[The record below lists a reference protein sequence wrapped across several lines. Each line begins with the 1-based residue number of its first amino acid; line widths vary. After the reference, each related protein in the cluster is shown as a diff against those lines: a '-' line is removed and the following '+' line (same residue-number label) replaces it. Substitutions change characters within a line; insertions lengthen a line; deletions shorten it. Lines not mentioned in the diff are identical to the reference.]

1 VPSRELVVL
10 GTASQVPTRTRNH
23 NGYFLRWDDEGVLF
37 DPGEGTQR
45 QMLLAGVPASAVT
58 RICVT
63 HFHGD
68 HCLGLPGVLQR
79 MSLDGVLRPVRVA
92 FPASGAAYVERLR
105 RASIFNDRLELL
117 LQAVDVGVGDVE
129 EIGSVDGIG
138 VGRGVNGEGP
148 ESTVVTVEETASW
161 TLGAARLHHPVDTL
175 GWRLEEHAGRSMLP
189 RRLAEA
195 GVSGADVGRL
205 QREGAITVDGRHVTL
220 EQMSV
225 ERRGQVVSFVM
236 DTAWCD
242 GALALAQGADLLV
255 CEATFAS
262 AESELAA
269 VYGHLTAAQ
278 AGRLAAEAGVRRLLL
293 THFSQRYPDVGHLVE
308 EAASA
313 FRGEILAAADLQ
325 RVEVP
330 RRQPPEE

>member
-1 VPSRELVVL
+1 VPARELVVL

-92 FPASGAAYVERLR
+92 FPASGGEYVERLR
-105 RASIFNDRLELL
+105 RASIFNDRLELH
-117 LQAVDVGVGDVE
+117 LQPVDVGG
-129 EIGSVDGIG
+129 GSEPG
-138 VGRGVNGEGP
+138 VGRGVDADAPLGA
-148 ESTVVTVEETASW
+148 VVSVEETVSW
-161 TLGAARLHHPVDTL
+161 TLGAARLRHPVDTL
-175 GWRLEEHAGRSMLP
+175 GWRLEEHAGRTMLP

-195 GVSGADVGRL
+195 GVSGPDVGRL
-205 QREGAITVDGRHVTL
+205 QREGAITVDGRRIAL
-220 EQMSV
+220 EEMSV
-225 ERRGQVVSFVM
+225 ERRGQVVAFVM
-236 DTAWCD
+236 DTAWCE
-242 GALALAQGADLLV
+242 GALALAEGADLLV

-262 AESELAA
+262 ADSELAA
-269 VYGHLTAAQ
+269 AYGHLTAAE

-293 THFSQRYPDVGHLVE
+293 THFSQRYPDVGHLVG

-313 FRGEILAAADLQ
+313 FRGEIVAAADLQ
-325 RVEVP
+325 TVEVP
-330 RRQPPEE
+330 RRRPPGD